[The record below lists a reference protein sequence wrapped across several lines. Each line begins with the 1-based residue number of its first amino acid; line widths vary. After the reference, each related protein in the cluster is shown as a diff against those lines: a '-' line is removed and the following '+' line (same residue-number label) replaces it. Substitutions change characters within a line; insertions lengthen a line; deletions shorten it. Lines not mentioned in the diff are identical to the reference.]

1 MVTSSC
7 NFRAWLSFHLLLF
20 SDDEHHDAWDEKH
33 ALRDHC
39 YNYSADLIMPVI
51 LTVFDSGQN
60 VNVFD
65 IKKKKKGR
73 RHRVFTLR
81 AGH

>member
-1 MVTSSC
+1 
-7 NFRAWLSFHLLLF
+7 
-20 SDDEHHDAWDEKH
+20 
-33 ALRDHC
+33 
-39 YNYSADLIMPVI
+39 MPVI

>member
-1 MVTSSC
+1 
-7 NFRAWLSFHLLLF
+7 
-20 SDDEHHDAWDEKH
+20 
-33 ALRDHC
+33 
-39 YNYSADLIMPVI
+39 MPVI

-65 IKKKKKGR
+65 IKKKKKKKGR